1 MSSDTS
7 SEQGKPAKTTTEETP
22 VTDTAR
28 KYARE
33 AIESASKTAGE
44 LERKLRAESD
54 RLGGKV
60 DATRREASQQFD
72 DTITTAEDYI
82 RKEPVKAAGIAFAA
96 GVLAALVLRR

>member
-1 MSSDTS
+1 MSSDMS
-7 SEQGKPAKTTTEETP
+7 SETGKPGETTHEETP
-22 VTDTAR
+22 VTDTAS

-33 AIESASKTAGE
+33 AIESASVKAGE

-54 RLGGKV
+54 RLGGRV
-60 DATRREASQQFD
+60 HATRREASQQFD
-72 DTITTAEDYI
+72 DTLASAEEYI